1 MKTAAINIRYEGPT
15 LDPNRVARVCAGALV
30 ATRPLELKVED
41 AICRLGPLARGDI
54 GSYPERV

>member
-1 MKTAAINIRYEGPT
+1 MKELNVNIRYSGPAP
-15 LDPNRVARVCAGALV
+15 DPNRVARVCASALV

-41 AICRLGPLARGDI
+41 AICRVGTPVMGDI